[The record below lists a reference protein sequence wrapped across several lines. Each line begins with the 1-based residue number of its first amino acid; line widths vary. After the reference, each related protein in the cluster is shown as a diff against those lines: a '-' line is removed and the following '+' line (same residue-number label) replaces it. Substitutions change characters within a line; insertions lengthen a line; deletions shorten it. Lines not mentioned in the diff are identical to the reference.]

1 MLGEN
6 GSIWLER
13 LHMQIARNLRSADW
27 SQNDIA
33 DILGTT
39 QSTVSRRAH
48 KLLPALS
55 GSADN
60 ETIDGWANEI
70 SNSLIQIGQNSKPIR
85 QRFVIEMAFGPN
97 QVVRYDKTL
106 TGTDLDTDQE
116 HRAILRRIEWATGRI
131 NPRKMENWVQSMGLN
146 IACCTTKA
154 DSAEDVAAYPGRMTI
169 IDGRVRHH
177 ETPAFGSS
185 SHLAELLLD
194 VRDDDPEKTAILNLR
209 TPSSDS
215 SENLN
220 LLETVAEEA
229 GLRLAKA
236 NHGELI
242 PVEGRVDLV
251 IDEGGFGW
259 EPTLYIVAHN
269 PLELVD
275 RAHDVIERLESTK

>member
-1 MLGEN
+1 MLGDN

-27 SQNDIA
+27 SQSNIA
-33 DILGTT
+33 TILGTT

-48 KLLPALS
+48 KSLPSLS

-70 SNSLIQIGQNSKPIR
+70 SNNLIHIGRDSKPLR

-131 NPRKMENWVQSMGLN
+131 NPRKVEKWIQSMGLN
-146 IACCTTKA
+146 IACCTNKA
-154 DSAEDVAAYPGRMTI
+154 DSANDVAAYPGRMAI
-169 IDGRVRHH
+169 IEGRVRHH
-177 ETPAFGSS
+177 ETPSFGSS
-185 SHLAELLLD
+185 NHLAELLLD
-194 VRDDDPEKTAILNLR
+194 VRDDDPEKTAILNIR
-209 TPSSDS
+209 SPMNK
-215 SENLN
+215 SEADLK
-220 LLETVAEEA
+220 LLEKVAEES

-236 NHGELI
+236 NQGELI
-242 PVEGRVDLV
+242 PIGGRVDLI

-259 EPTLYIVAHN
+259 EPTLYVVGHN
-269 PLELVD
+269 PLELID
-275 RAHDVIERLESTK
+275 RAHNIIEKIEMK

>member
-1 MLGEN
+1 MLGDN
-6 GSIWLER
+6 GSTWLER

-27 SQNDIA
+27 SQTDIA
-33 DILGTT
+33 AILGTT

-48 KLLPALS
+48 KTLPSLS

-70 SNSLIQIGQNSKPIR
+70 SNGLIQIGRDSKPIR

-116 HRAILRRIEWATGRI
+116 QRAILRRIEWATGRI
-131 NPRKMENWVQSMGLN
+131 NPRKMEKWVQSMGLN
-146 IACCTTKA
+146 IACCTNSA

-169 IDGRVRHH
+169 IGGRVRHH

-194 VRDDDPEKTAILNLR
+194 VRDDDPEKTAILNIR
-209 TPSSDS
+209 PPMNETTPNM
-215 SENLN
+215 E
-220 LLETVAEEA
+220 LLETVAEES

-236 NHGELI
+236 KQGELVPI
-242 PVEGRVDLV
+242 GGRVDLV

-259 EPTLYIVAHN
+259 EPTLYIVGHN

-275 RAHDVIERLESTK
+275 RAHNIIEKMEMNK